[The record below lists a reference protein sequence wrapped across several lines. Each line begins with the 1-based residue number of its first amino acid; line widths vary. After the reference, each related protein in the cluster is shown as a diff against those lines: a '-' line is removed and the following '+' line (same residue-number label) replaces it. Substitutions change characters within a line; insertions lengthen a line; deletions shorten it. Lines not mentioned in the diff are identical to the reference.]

1 MISLRCGGCRRDEVY
16 ALMDG
21 AGSGGVLSALDWQ
34 SFNQASGLDAGCEL
48 ASEDGGKALFQLVAF
63 DWRQGGTPGR
73 VPLLKALKDI
83 PAGEIRNLRP
93 VGEQYSL
100 AVITLSDKSARG
112 EREDKSGPEIIRALK
127 DFLKPSLI
135 RAFIIPDEA
144 GLLKALLADL
154 AYNQKIGLIITTGG
168 TGIGERD
175 ITAQV
180 TGALLDADLPGF
192 SQAVMQASLLETPN
206 AMLSRARAGLMGRTL
221 VINLPGSLK
230 AVKCGL
236 KAVMPAL
243 KHALAKA
250 RGDNSDCGGN

>member
-1 MISLRCGGCRRDEVY
+1 MINLRGDGCRRDEVY
-16 ALMDG
+16 ALLYG
-21 AGSGGVLSALDWQ
+21 EGSGGVLSALDWQ
-34 SFNQASGLDAGCEL
+34 SFSEAASLGVGRAL
-48 ASEDGGKALFQLVAF
+48 AVADGGEALFQLVAF
-63 DWRQGGTPGR
+63 DWRPNR
-73 VPLLKALKDI
+73 MPARAPLLKALKDI

-93 VGEQYSL
+93 VGEKYSL
-100 AVITLSDKSARG
+100 AVITLSDKGARG
-112 EREDKSGPEIIRALK
+112 EREDKSGPEIKSMLK
-127 DFLKPSLI
+127 DFLDPSLVCG
-135 RAFIIPDEA
+135 FVIPDEP

-154 AYNQKIGLIITTGG
+154 AFNQRFDLVITTGG

-180 TGALLDADLPGF
+180 TGSLLDVDLPGF
-192 SQAVMQASLLETPN
+192 SQAIMQASLLETPN
-206 AMLSRARAGLMGRTL
+206 AMLSRARAGLMGRAL
-221 VINLPGSLK
+221 IINLPGSLK